1 MASQVFSGSG
11 NFSYTNNTGQNVRII
26 INYCRFTSSATYQS
40 TMGWAGNTIDLPVGS
55 NITFGRNLAFSFQ
68 DSGVGRFNSNNMFG
82 ANGSLPTEIMIAP
95 GQTFS
100 ITANTVTPSAIDVY
114 NIVVIP
120 EAG

>member
-26 INYCRFTSSATYQS
+26 INYFEGNTFSYIVNVS
-40 TMGWAGNTIDLPVGS
+40 WAGVTTRIPPQGTDSLK
-55 NITFGRNLAFSFQ
+55 FGRNIAFNSTTN
-68 DSGVGRFNSNNMFG
+68 SGNNLVGGVGG
-82 ANGSLPTEIMIAP
+82 APTEIMIAP
-95 GQTFS
+95 GQNFA
-100 ITANTVTPSAIDVY
+100 ITANTSQSTSAITAY